1 MFHSRTSRII
11 ISVVLGVVFVVG
23 VAGLR
28 VGMAYWSIERDTF
41 DPTAARDR
49 LESMTDAETETA
61 QDDLAV
67 LEAQLTQE
75 ARDED
80 QELPDEPE
88 APDAGFMLE
97 EVEDDLRFPHMRS
110 PQVPDDLFDTYLLV
124 GSDLSGALADV
135 IIMVLMPQDG
145 SAPILASLPRDLYLP
160 SLCTDSYSR
169 INAALGGCRGVAS
182 GPELLSLTV
191 QDFTGIA
198 VDHFLRVNFSGFRGV
213 IDVLGGVEICV
224 DHPTRD
230 SKAELYLD
238 AGCTLADGAVT
249 LAWVRSRHTQELVD
263 GVWRSVGASDFTR
276 QEHQQDVLIK
286 LLGKVRQFGSLAA
299 LGELADELAD
309 YVRLDESFS
318 IGDAVSLAWSYRDID
333 PSSLQRVGLTYE
345 NYRTP
350 AGAAVLLPT
359 MSFVDA
365 LSAVY
370 PVSTG

>member
-88 APDAGFMLE
+88 ASDAGFMLE

-110 PQVPDDLFDTYLLV
+110 PEVPDDLFDTYLLV

-160 SLCTDSYSR
+160 SLCTDSYAR

-333 PSSLQRVGLTYE
+333 PSSLQRVSLTYE

-359 MSFVDA
+359 MPFFDA

-370 PVSTG
+370 PVATG